1 MLAPGFRDA
10 NVIEH
15 LGEVER
21 HQAIAP
27 GTKQRRY
34 DNPQMPAL
42 HSTVALETIAALI
55 PSYFMGWQGV
65 PASGHKTWVT
75 CQGL

>member
-1 MLAPGFRDA
+1 VNQTSTSINEMSKEATPDHQREESLVHDDVPALEDTVDDEELDAGPGFRDA

-27 GTKQRRY
+27 GTRQR
-34 DNPQMPAL
+34 Q
-42 HSTVALETIAALI
+42 
-55 PSYFMGWQGV
+55 
-65 PASGHKTWVT
+65 
-75 CQGL
+75 